1 MFQIDDTIVSSALV
15 EEKFACDLQACR
27 GCCCRYGDSG
37 APLHPEEAA
46 TLGKLWPLIR
56 TFLRQE
62 GISAIEEKG
71 TSIKDIEGDTVTPL
85 IGNEECA
92 YTIME
97 NGIYR
102 CGIEKAFTA
111 GVIGFRKPLSCHLF
125 PVRIKHF
132 TDFRAVN
139 YEEWPIC
146 RPALAAGEREG
157 TELYRFLKEPLI
169 RAFGYEW
176 YEKLVLAAKEHNNEK
191 WQWNR

>member
-1 MFQIDDTIVSSALV
+1 MFQIDDTIVSAALV
-15 EEKFACDLQACR
+15 EEKFACDLQACH

-37 APLHPEEAA
+37 APLLPGEAL
-46 TLGKLWPLIR
+46 TLEKVWHLVRPY
-56 TFLRQE
+56 LRPE

-71 TSIKDIEGDTVTPL
+71 SSHTDMEGDTVTPL

-92 YTIME
+92 YAVTE
-97 NGIYR
+97 NDIFR

-111 GVIGFRKPLSCHLF
+111 GVITFRKPLSCHLF
-125 PVRIKHF
+125 PVRIKSF

-146 RPALAAGEREG
+146 RPAIKAGERDG
-157 TELYRFLKEPLI
+157 IFLYRFLKEPLI
-169 RAFGYEW
+169 RAFGNEW
-176 YEKLVLAAKEHNNEK
+176 YDKLLFAANEYDKNK